1 MRVSIRNA
9 GRQIARAT
17 ADDFFHFSFC
27 RLINKLNPGSV
38 KKINTMNAPFKQRE
52 NIEMFLKGCEK
63 YGLQAQDLF
72 QVCTNYFA
80 LGTYMFG
87 VYVHTY

>member
-1 MRVSIRNA
+1 
-9 GRQIARAT
+9 
-17 ADDFFHFSFC
+17 
-27 RLINKLNPGSV
+27 
-38 KKINTMNAPFKQRE
+38 MNAPFKQRE

-87 VYVHTY
+87 VYVHIRYILFLMRYPPIVEIVANQ

>member
-1 MRVSIRNA
+1 
-9 GRQIARAT
+9 
-17 ADDFFHFSFC
+17 
-27 RLINKLNPGSV
+27 
-38 KKINTMNAPFKQRE
+38 MNAPFKQRE

-87 VYVHTY
+87 VYVHTYYVHIISNEIPTYCRNCSKSISK

>member
-1 MRVSIRNA
+1 
-9 GRQIARAT
+9 
-17 ADDFFHFSFC
+17 
-27 RLINKLNPGSV
+27 
-38 KKINTMNAPFKQRE
+38 MNAPFKQRE

-72 QVCTNYFA
+72 QVCTNFFA

-87 VYVHTY
+87 VYVNIRYILFLMRYLPIVEIVVNQ